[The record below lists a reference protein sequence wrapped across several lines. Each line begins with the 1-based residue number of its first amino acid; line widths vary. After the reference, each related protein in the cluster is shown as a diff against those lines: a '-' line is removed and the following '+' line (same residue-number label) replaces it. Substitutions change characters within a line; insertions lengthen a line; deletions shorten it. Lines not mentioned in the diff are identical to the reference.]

1 MIPVMPRRP
10 KSLIAHAPLSSV
22 GQMLRTGVLP
32 VRRYVTEAC
41 DRIEQFDGTVRAM
54 LPEPGRRDRLVAEA
68 DALAARFP
76 DPDRRP
82 PLFGILVAVKD
93 IFAVDGL
100 PTRAGSA
107 LPPEEFAWPEA
118 TAVTRLRE
126 EGALILGKS
135 VTTEFAYF
143 DPGATTNPHNPTRTP
158 GGSSSGSAAA
168 VAAGYALLALGSQ
181 TVGSVIRPAA
191 FCGVVGFKP
200 TYGRVPADGVLYY
213 SPSVDHVGWFT
224 QDAAGAR
231 IAAEILV
238 EGWSPGDSTRERVS
252 RERPVLGVPDG
263 PYLQQATAKA
273 LAIFESTL
281 QHLQSADIAVRRVPA
296 FEDIEEIT
304 ARHRWVATAEF
315 GEQHAARFA
324 RYGSLYRGMSAA
336 LVDAAG
342 DITPEQRRVG
352 VESRTQLRGRLHA
365 AMDEHGIDAWV
376 APAATGPAP
385 LGLRST
391 GDPAMNLPW
400 THAGLPAVTIPAGSL
415 DGVPLG
421 LQLVGRAHDDER
433 LLAWAEA
440 LEVIV

>member
-1 MIPVMPRRP
+1 MPRRP

-22 GQMLRTGVLP
+22 SQMLRTGVLP
-32 VRRYVTEAC
+32 VSRYVAEAC

-54 LPEPGRRDRLVAEA
+54 LPEPGRRVRLLAEA
-68 DALAARFP
+68 DALTARYP
-76 DPDRRP
+76 EPAGRP
-82 PLFGILVAVKD
+82 PLYGALVAVKD
-93 IFAVDGL
+93 IIAVDGL

-107 LPPEEFAWPEA
+107 LPPEEFAAPEA
-118 TAVTRLRE
+118 TVITRLRE
-126 EGALILGKS
+126 AGALLLGKS

-143 DPGATTNPHNPTRTP
+143 DPGATTNPHDPDRTP

-200 TYGRVPADGVLYY
+200 TYGRVPTDGVLYY

-231 IAAEILV
+231 IAAEVLV
-238 EGWSPGDSTRERVS
+238 DGWPSDDLTRERVS
-252 RERPVLGVPDG
+252 REQPVLGVPEG
-263 PYLQQATAKA
+263 PYLQQADAKA
-273 LAIFESTL
+273 IDVFEATL
-281 QHLQSADIAVRRVPA
+281 RQVQASGIEVRRVPVL
-296 FEDIEEIT
+296 EDIEEIT

-315 GEQHAARFA
+315 GEQHAQRFA

-342 DITPEQRRVG
+342 DITSQQRRAG
-352 VESRTQLRGRLHA
+352 VEGRGELRDRLHA

-385 LGLRST
+385 RGLRST

-400 THAGLPAVTIPAGSL
+400 THAGLPAVTIPAGTL
-415 DGVPLG
+415 DGLPLG
-421 LQLVGRAHDDER
+421 LQLAGRAHADEL

-440 LEVIV
+440 LEVVV